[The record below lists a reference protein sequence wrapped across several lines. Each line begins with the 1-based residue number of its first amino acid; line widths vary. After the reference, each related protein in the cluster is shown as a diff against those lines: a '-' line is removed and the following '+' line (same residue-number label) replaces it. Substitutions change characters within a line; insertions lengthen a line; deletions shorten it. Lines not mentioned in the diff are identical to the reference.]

1 LVLRGEVSSAFCS
14 VRPPG
19 HHATRSAAMGFCFFN
34 NVAVGIQHALQA
46 HGLQRVAL
54 IDFDDGCWG
63 YRDFDLATFLF
74 RQLAVPDYPALR
86 AALLAAGR
94 DPQMKPI
101 NITVQYL
108 AAGKSKPSFAQGR
121 ITRLGRRNANVTVEA
136 WQDDRSRPIA
146 TAVMNILMV

>member
-1 LVLRGEVSSAFCS
+1 MPDAPDQAGAQHDLSAYARSLGIAVHGEDAGMPVLTVAFGPT
-14 VRPPG
+14 VEGRPAHFHG
-19 HHATRSAAMGFCFFN
+19 GATAGLLEAA
-34 NVAVGIQHALQA
+34 
-46 HGLQRVAL
+46 
-54 IDFDDGCWG
+54 G
-63 YRDFDLATFLF
+63 YA
-74 RQLAVPDYPALR
+74 ALR

-108 AAGKSKPSFAQGR
+108 AAGKSKPSFAMGR
-121 ITRLGRRNANVTVEA
+121 ITRLGRRNANVAVEA